1 MITVR
6 PGSHAHD
13 IITLLSFVGEF
24 PVRSLYLLGNERV
37 IKALVHRMTL
47 LQEYRL
53 PDDAQP
59 RLTCKLLKITGEKS
73 YKTLRLTKA
82 AIPILD
88 WIHPNA
94 REYYLGSFWNH
105 RFPGDSAHRE
115 RNHRVAEAAAMFY
128 MANIQARAYDLPPFQ
143 NSEISLTVPEYP
155 AYYLAKDLK
164 KLGESEMNK
173 TMFTRVTG
181 VLFSYGE
188 AYAVYNTRSAL
199 MKWNGMGEFKTLH
212 SLIEIAR
219 LNAGIHKIQSAILF
233 GESEEIAL
241 KTLLETEKNRRL
253 EFRFDNIYQFIYFV
267 PMNSFGI
274 RLLRLF
280 AIPNWKAQL
289 NELLFDE
296 DDLSK
301 NQGVMEYDAFVD
313 GKYVYSFL
321 YIVIARLIR
330 LREALQTGTHPF
342 EVLCFPEQFTLLR
355 KYLGPQIDIKTID
368 IDSVEDAM
376 GR

>member
-13 IITLLSFVGEF
+13 IITLLSVIGEF
-24 PVRSLYLLGNERV
+24 PVRSLHLLGNERV

-59 RLTCKLLKITGEKS
+59 RLTCKLLKITGERA
-73 YKTLRLTKA
+73 YKTLRLTRA
-82 AIPILD
+82 ALPILD
-88 WIHPNA
+88 WIHSGA
-94 REYYLGSFWNH
+94 KEYYLSSFWNH

-128 MANIQARAYDLPPFQ
+128 MAKIQARAYDLPPLQ

-173 TMFTRVTG
+173 TMFTRITG

-212 SLIEIAR
+212 SLIETAR
-219 LNAGIHKIQSAILF
+219 LNAGIYKIQSAILF

-241 KTLLETEKNRRL
+241 KTVLETEKNRRL

-274 RLLRLF
+274 RLLKLF
-280 AIPNWKAQL
+280 TIPNWKTKL

-296 DDLSK
+296 EALSK

-321 YIVIARLIR
+321 DNDIARLIR
-330 LREALQTGTHPF
+330 LREALQTGMHPF
-342 EVLCFPEQFTLLR
+342 EVICFPEQYTLLR
-355 KYLGPQIDIKTID
+355 KYLGPQIDIKTIG

-376 GR
+376 GQ

>member
-13 IITLLSFVGEF
+13 IITLLSVIGEF
-24 PVRSLYLLGNERV
+24 PVRSLHLLGNERV

-59 RLTCKLLKITGEKS
+59 RLTCKLLKISGERS

-128 MANIQARAYDLPPFQ
+128 MANIQTRAYDLPPLQ

-181 VLFSYGE
+181 VLFSYCE

-199 MKWNGMGEFKTLH
+199 MEWDGMGEFKPLH

-219 LNAGIHKIQSAILF
+219 
-233 GESEEIAL
+233 
-241 KTLLETEKNRRL
+241 
-253 EFRFDNIYQFIYFV
+253 
-267 PMNSFGI
+267 
-274 RLLRLF
+274 
-280 AIPNWKAQL
+280 
-289 NELLFDE
+289 
-296 DDLSK
+296 
-301 NQGVMEYDAFVD
+301 
-313 GKYVYSFL
+313 
-321 YIVIARLIR
+321 
-330 LREALQTGTHPF
+330 
-342 EVLCFPEQFTLLR
+342 
-355 KYLGPQIDIKTID
+355 
-368 IDSVEDAM
+368 
-376 GR
+376 